1 VASFV
6 TDLRRRWSGGSALNR
21 LIELINNYRQ
31 QRHRSTAVTQCQLC
45 NSRDLGLFLSNS
57 PGVAQQQANVR
68 RQGLGRRTERD
79 GHSGHRQLEPGKV
92 GGSPQPP
99 PESVLDAMDLQRLNS
114 QQVDAVF
121 G

>member
-1 VASFV
+1 MASYVAY
-6 TDLRRRWSGGSALNR
+6 LRRRWSGGSALNR
-21 LIELINNYRQ
+21 LIELINNYGQ

-57 PGVAQQQANVR
+57 PGVAQQRANVR
-68 RQGLGRRTERD
+68 RQGLGRQTERD
-79 GHSGHRQLEPGKV
+79 GHSGHRRLEPGKV

-99 PESVLDAMDLQRLNS
+99 PESVLNGMDLQRLNS